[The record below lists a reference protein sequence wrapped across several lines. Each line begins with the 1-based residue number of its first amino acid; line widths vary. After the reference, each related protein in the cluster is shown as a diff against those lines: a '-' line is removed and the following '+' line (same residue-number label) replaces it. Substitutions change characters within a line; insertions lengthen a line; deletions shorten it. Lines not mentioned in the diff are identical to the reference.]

1 MIVNTSA
8 IYRELAEN
16 RYWDL
21 WFEIEFAYSV
31 AEFDLVRERIAEFEL
46 DPLGASRV
54 PGLLNIFTIE
64 CECLRNKYRWERQY
78 WGRSQMAL
86 VP

>member
-21 WFEIEFAYSV
+21 WCDIEFAYSV
-31 AEFDLVRERIAEFEL
+31 AEWDSLRERIIEFEL